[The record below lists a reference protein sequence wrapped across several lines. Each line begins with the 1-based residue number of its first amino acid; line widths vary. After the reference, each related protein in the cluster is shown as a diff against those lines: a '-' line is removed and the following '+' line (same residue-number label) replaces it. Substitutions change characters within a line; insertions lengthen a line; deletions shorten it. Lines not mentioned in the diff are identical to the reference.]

1 MKKNDIYLV
10 GIILIIA
17 IGAFIIINA
26 TKKDGD
32 KVIIEVDNK
41 VYKELPLDVD
51 TTFEVVTSAGGTN
64 TIVIENGHVDVID
77 ANCPDKLC
85 VDQKNAEYN
94 GESIICLPNRVVVKV
109 QSSKESSVDSIA
121 N

>member
-41 VYKELPLDVD
+41 VYKELPLD
-51 TTFEVVTSAGGTN
+51 
-64 TIVIENGHVDVID
+64 D